1 MLDTIG
7 KRADMKIV
15 FFVEIYLPVL
25 NGVVVSVQ
33 TYRRALEDMGHEVF
47 IVAPGFPNVAQEKN
61 VLRLYSVRYPSKT
74 DYRLTFPYP
83 SAHFEALER
92 MKPDIVHTH
101 SPFFMGAYARKMS
114 RKLRAPFVF
123 TFHTQ
128 YWEYAHY
135 VPLPQA
141 PVRRAAVK
149 WSKNFCNSCDGIV
162 SPSQRIKDVLQ
173 SMDVRPPVR
182 VLPTGIFPDE
192 IKNASDSG
200 ALSRYGI
207 PCDKT
212 LLVTAGRLAREK
224 NFLFLMTA
232 LAPLLKENPEYHL
245 VFIGGGPEE
254 ETLKTQCQS
263 LELSSRVSFAGHIP
277 KLEVLKLMHHGKLF
291 VFASK
296 TETQG
301 LVILEAMGAG
311 LPVVALRATGVDEVV
326 EDGAEGFLC
335 EESEREFCEKA
346 GAVLSNNEMREAMRS
361 AAQKKAENFSAPVL
375 AKNLLSFY
383 RELQEKRK

>member
-1 MLDTIG
+1 
-7 KRADMKIV
+7 MKIV
-15 FFVEIYLPVL
+15 FFLEIYLPVL
-25 NGVVVSVQ
+25 NGVVVSAQ

-47 IVAPGFPNVAQEKN
+47 FVAPGFRNAPPEKN
-61 VLRLYSVRYPSKT
+61 VFRLYSVRYPSKT

-83 SAHFEALER
+83 SSVFETLR
-92 MKPDIVHTH
+92 NMKPDIIHTH
-101 SPFFMGAYARKMS
+101 SPFFMGAYARNLS
-114 RKLRAPFVF
+114 RSLGAPFVF

-149 WSKNFCNSCDGIV
+149 WSRNFCNSCDGIA

-173 SMDVRPPVR
+173 SMDVRPPVK
-182 VLPTGIFPDE
+182 VLPTGIFLDE
-192 IKNASDSG
+192 IKNANDG
-200 ALSRYGI
+200 EALSRYGI
-207 PCDKT
+207 PQDKT
-212 LLVTAGRLAREK
+212 LLVTAGRLAKEK
-224 NFLFLMTA
+224 NFSFLMTA
-232 LAPLLKENPEYHL
+232 LSPLLKENPDTHL

-254 ETLKTQCQS
+254 EALKAQCRS
-263 LELSSRVSFAGHIP
+263 LELSSRVSFTGHIP
-277 KLEVLKLMHHGKLF
+277 KLEVLKLMHHGSMF

-311 LPVVALRATGVDEVV
+311 LPVVAVRATGVDEVV
-326 EDGAEGFLC
+326 ADGVEGFLC
-335 EESEREFCEKA
+335 EESVYEFCEKA
-346 GAVLSNNEMREAMRS
+346 RAVLSNNETRETMRC

-375 AKNLLSFY
+375 AEKLLSFY
-383 RELQEKRK
+383 NELMEKRK